1 MTIDADAL
9 RAYRAR
15 WEEVAEI
22 ERQEQKQ
29 KTVAQRLQLLDA
41 LFQFALVSD
50 IYKKAIARK
59 ARDAESVR
67 QRWIRLKSHLP

>member
-1 MTIDADAL
+1 MIIDADTL

-15 WEEVAEI
+15 WDEVAEI

-41 LFQFALVSD
+41 LFQFAFVSD
-50 IYKKAIARK
+50 IYAKAIAQK
-59 ARDAESVR
+59 ASNVEPVR
-67 QRWIRLKSHLP
+67 QRWIRLKSHLR